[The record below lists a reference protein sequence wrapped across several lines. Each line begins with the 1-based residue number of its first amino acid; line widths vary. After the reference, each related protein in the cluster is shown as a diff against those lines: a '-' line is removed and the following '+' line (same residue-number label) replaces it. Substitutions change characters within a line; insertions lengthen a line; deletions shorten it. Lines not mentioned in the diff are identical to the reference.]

1 MIRIGIDIGGT
12 FTDFA
17 VWRDTVGGYT
27 NILSFKVPSTPPDFA
42 NAVRTG
48 LDQMIE
54 NGTIATDDEILLVH
68 GTTVSTNAV
77 IERSGPILALLVT
90 KGFPD
95 VLNIQRLRLDKP
107 IDMFNRRTDS
117 LVAREHVFEIDERLL
132 SDGTVEQPLRD
143 SSVRDAV
150 SKAADAG
157 AQALAVCFL
166 HSYQN
171 PAHEIAA
178 RDIIASDKN
187 GLSVTISSEIWPQQN
202 EYERAVVAV
211 LNSYVRKIVGD
222 YIGEI
227 EDYLKQKLPGAKLF
241 ITKSNGGVMAS
252 EVAYRHPV
260 HTMLSGP
267 AAGVTAAQFVSD
279 ILKMP
284 DLLTMDM
291 GGTSTDM
298 SLIRGGQ
305 VQVSSQAEGGD
316 FPLMMPVTAIEA
328 IGAGGGSI
336 ARMDGPILKV
346 GPRSAGARPGPAC
359 YGQGGKEPTLTDA
372 YLVCGYI
379 NPDYFLEGRMKLR
392 RDLAEDS
399 MKPIAEAMGVDVVT
413 AAESC
418 ITVGTSNMLTR
429 VLPFLAS
436 LGVSPRELTLTLYG
450 GAGAVHGPLLA
461 EELGVERV
469 LVPRTPS
476 VFCAFGGLVSDLMH
490 DAVRTVIGSTLD
502 GEGLREVFSDLE
514 KEARSWLDA
523 QADPRWLS
531 GTDIFYYAEMR
542 YQGQS
547 FQVDVGLDGK
557 LVASADMQAIE
568 KAFHDEHLHL
578 YNHADLEA
586 PVEIQQ
592 LRVRA
597 LSRMTKPAPEPLEA
611 RDKSIEEALLE
622 NRRLRLQGIWHDQ
635 VPVYRRSALGPEHP
649 IAGPAIIEQ
658 GDSTILVPATYSAE
672 TGDLGDLIL
681 TLER

>member
-241 ITKSNGGVMAS
+241 ITKSNGGGMAS
-252 EVAYRHPV
+252 EGAYRHPV

-298 SLIRGGQ
+298 SLIRAGQ
-305 VQVSSQAEGGD
+305 VQVSTQAEVGD

-336 ARMDGPILKV
+336 ARMDGPIL
-346 GPRSAGARPGPAC
+346 
-359 YGQGGKEPTLTDA
+359 
-372 YLVCGYI
+372 
-379 NPDYFLEGRMKLR
+379 
-392 RDLAEDS
+392 
-399 MKPIAEAMGVDVVT
+399 
-413 AAESC
+413 
-418 ITVGTSNMLTR
+418 
-429 VLPFLAS
+429 
-436 LGVSPRELTLTLYG
+436 
-450 GAGAVHGPLLA
+450 
-461 EELGVERV
+461 
-469 LVPRTPS
+469 
-476 VFCAFGGLVSDLMH
+476 
-490 DAVRTVIGSTLD
+490 
-502 GEGLREVFSDLE
+502 
-514 KEARSWLDA
+514 
-523 QADPRWLS
+523 
-531 GTDIFYYAEMR
+531 
-542 YQGQS
+542 
-547 FQVDVGLDGK
+547 
-557 LVASADMQAIE
+557 
-568 KAFHDEHLHL
+568 
-578 YNHADLEA
+578 
-586 PVEIQQ
+586 
-592 LRVRA
+592 
-597 LSRMTKPAPEPLEA
+597 
-611 RDKSIEEALLE
+611 
-622 NRRLRLQGIWHDQ
+622 
-635 VPVYRRSALGPEHP
+635 
-649 IAGPAIIEQ
+649 
-658 GDSTILVPATYSAE
+658 
-672 TGDLGDLIL
+672 
-681 TLER
+681 